1 MNMKTDQLPIAEL
14 PDFFRD
20 MVAAKEAAAEQ
31 ALELNRRGF
40 LKLTGVAGGGLVLG
54 MAMGTSNKAMAQ
66 AKKGAPTEATLSVYV
81 QVKPNGR
88 VNLFSKNPE
97 CGQGIKTG
105 LPLMIAEELDCA
117 WKDVDVVQADIDAKR
132 YGGQQFAGGS
142 LSTPMNWIPMR
153 VAGATAR
160 AMILAA
166 AAKKLKLPLEELT
179 TAETRVVHAKS
190 KKSWSYGEFAEL
202 AATMP
207 VPDAKEM
214 ATKLKDPKDF
224 KLLGKRY
231 PGVDNVG
238 IVTGKP
244 LFGAD
249 TRMEGMVYATF
260 TKSPQVGG
268 VAVSFNEAHIKSLK
282 GVVDAFIVE
291 PFGDGRMFPTGT
303 GAHLG
308 GIAIVTDSTWA
319 AIKAKRELEVQ
330 WDLSKAETAT
340 WSDLAAQAEALKD
353 KDGEP
358 IMVNAGPPGPN
369 AKRVSADRGDVA
381 AAFAS
386 AAKVVTGFYEYPY
399 VSHAQLE
406 PQTTTALY
414 KDGKIELW
422 APSQIPQGG
431 QGGAA
436 TRIGLTINES
446 TLHQM
451 RIGGGFGRKLANDY
465 AFEAA
470 AIAKKMEGRPVK
482 LQWTREDDMMH
493 DYYRPGGFHSY
504 KAALD
509 AKGNLTAFQDHFMS
523 HSANGTAPMTS
534 ADLSPAVFPMD
545 VVPNLKLTQTLFKNA
560 MPTGAMRAPS
570 SNAFGFTF
578 QSFMHELALASGKS
592 HAQFLLDVLGD
603 RGPSNPERP
612 QQSMNK
618 GRAMDVIKMVVE
630 RSGYGKQM
638 PKGQGQ
644 GLSFYYSHSG
654 YVAQVAEVTVSA
666 NKEVKV
672 NKVWAVAD
680 FGFIHNKSS
689 AENQLEGGILDGLSQ
704 VFNSKI
710 TFNKG
715 VVQQQNFHQYPLIR
729 MPQIAVLDT
738 HFLESDSP
746 PTGAGEPS
754 VPPLAAAV
762 ANAIFNATGQRIR
775 KMPLIDSGYRLV

>member
-1 MNMKTDQLPIAEL
+1 MNMKSHELPVAEL
-14 PDFFRD
+14 PDFFKE
-20 MVAAKEAAAEQ
+20 MVDAKANPPSSV
-31 ALELNRRGF
+31 LDVDRRGF
-40 LKLTGVAGGGLVLG
+40 LKLSGIAGGGLIIG
-54 MAMGTSNKAMAQ
+54 MALGGSNKAMAQ
-66 AKKGAPTEATLSVYV
+66 AKGKAPAEVTLSPYV
-81 QVKPNGR
+81 QVKPDGR
-88 VNLFSKNPE
+88 VNIFSKNPE

-117 WKDVDVVQADIDAKR
+117 WKDVDVKQADIDAKR
-132 YGGQQFAGGS
+132 YGAQQFAGGS

-153 VAGATAR
+153 QAGATAR

-166 AAKKLKLPLEELT
+166 ASKKLKLPLAELT
-179 TAETRVVHAKS
+179 TADTKVVHAKS
-190 KKSWSYGEFAEL
+190 NKSWSYGEFAEL

-207 VPDAKEM
+207 VPDPK
-214 ATKLKDPKDF
+214 TLTLKDPKDF

-231 PGVDNVG
+231 TGVDNVG

-249 TRMEGMVYATF
+249 TKMDGMVYATF
-260 TKSPQVGG
+260 TKCPQVGG
-268 VAVSFNEAHIKSLK
+268 FNEAHIKAMK
-282 GVVDAFIVE
+282 GVIDAFIVE
-291 PFGDGRMFPTGT
+291 PFADGRMFPTAT

-308 GIAIVTDSTWA
+308 GVAVVAENTWA
-319 AIKAKRELEVQ
+319 AIKAKRELEID
-330 WDLSKAETAT
+330 WDTSKAETAT
-340 WSDLAAQAEALKD
+340 WSDLAEKAKALAD

-358 IMVNAGPPGPN
+358 IMVNQGFGPN
-369 AKRVSADRGDVA
+369 AKRVSADRGDAA

-386 AAKVVTGFYEYPY
+386 AAKVVSGFYEYPY
-399 VSHAQLE
+399 VSHSQLE

-431 QGGAA
+431 QAGGAI
-436 TRIGLTINES
+436 RVGLTPDMS

-465 AFEAA
+465 VYEAA

-509 AKGNLTAFQDHFMS
+509 AKGNLVAFQDHFMT
-523 HSANGTAPMTS
+523 HTANGKTTMTA

-545 VVPNLKLTQTLFKNA
+545 VVPNLKLTQTMFQNA

-578 QSFMHELALASGKS
+578 QSFMHELALAAGKP
-592 HAQFLLDVLGD
+592 HAQFLLETLGEP
-603 RGPSNPERP
+603 RLLNPENP
-612 QQSMNK
+612 GSFNT
-618 GRAMDVIKMVVE
+618 GRAIGVIKAVVE
-630 RSGYGKQM
+630 RSGYGKDL
-638 PKGQGQ
+638 PKGTGQ

-654 YVAQVAEVTVSA
+654 YVAQVAELTVSA

-672 NKVWAVAD
+672 TKVYAVAD

-704 VFNSKI
+704 VFNAKI

-715 VVQQQNFHQYPLIR
+715 TVQQQNFHQYPLIR
-729 MPQIAVLDT
+729 MPQAPALDT
-738 HFLESDSP
+738 AFLESVGVN

-762 ANAIFNATGQRIR
+762 ANAIYNATGARIR
-775 KMPLIDSGYRLV
+775 KMPLSESGYRLV

>member
-1 MNMKTDQLPIAEL
+1 MNMKSDQLPMAEL
-14 PDFFRD
+14 PDFFQD
-20 MVAAKEAAAEQ
+20 MVEAKQAVAEQ
-31 ALELNRRGF
+31 ALEVSRRGF
-40 LKLTGVAGGGLVLG
+40 LKLSGIAGGGLILG
-54 MAMGTSNKAMAQ
+54 AALAGSNKTMA
-66 AKKGAPTEATLSVYV
+66 ATKKAAGPTETTLSPYV
-81 QVKPNGR
+81 QIKPDGR
-88 VNLFSKNPE
+88 INIFSKNPE

-105 LPLMIAEELDCA
+105 LPLIIAEELDCA
-117 WKDVDVVQADIDAKR
+117 WTDVDVMQADIDAKR
-132 YGGQQFAGGS
+132 YGAAQFAGGS
-142 LSTPMNWIPMR
+142 LSTPMNWMPMR
-153 VAGATAR
+153 QAGATAR

-166 AAKKLKLPLEELT
+166 ASKKLKLPLEELT
-179 TAETRVVHAKS
+179 TGETKVIHAKTN
-190 KKSWSYGEFAEL
+190 KSWGYGEFAEL

-207 VPDAKEM
+207 VPDVK
-214 ATKLKDPKDF
+214 TLVLKDQKDF
-224 KLLGKRY
+224 KLLGKRFT
-231 PGVDNVG
+231 GVDNKG

-268 VAVSFNEAHIKSLK
+268 VATSFNEAHIKSLK
-282 GVVDAFIVE
+282 GVIDAFIVE
-291 PFGDGRMFPTGT
+291 PFADGRMFPTAN

-308 GIAIVTDSTWA
+308 GVAVVAENTWA
-319 AIKAKRELEVQ
+319 AIKAKRELEIQ
-330 WDLSKAETAT
+330 WDTSKAETAT
-340 WSDLAAQAEALKD
+340 WSDLAAQAKALAD

-358 IMVNAGPPGPN
+358 LMVNSGPPGPN
-369 AKRVSADRGDVA
+369 AKKVSADRGDVA

-422 APSQIPQGG
+422 SPSQIPGGG
-431 QGGAA
+431 QAGAA
-436 TRIGLTINES
+436 IRVGAAPDAS
-446 TLHQM
+446 TLHQL

-465 AFEAA
+465 VYEAA

-509 AKGNLTAFQDHFMS
+509 AKGKLIAFQDHFMT
-523 HSANGTAPMTS
+523 HTANGQSTMTS

-545 VVPNLKLTQTLFKNA
+545 VVPNLKLTQTLFNNA

-578 QSFMHELALASGKS
+578 QSFLHELAIASGKP
-592 HAQFLLDVLGD
+592 HAEFLLDVLGD

-618 GRAMDVIKMVVE
+618 GRAMDVIKAVVE
-630 RSGYGKQM
+630 RSGYGKPM
-638 PKGQGQ
+638 PAGSGQ

-654 YVAQVAEVTVSA
+654 YVAQVAEVTVNA

-680 FGFIHNKSS
+680 FGFIHNHSS

-704 VFNSKI
+704 VFNAKI

-729 MPQIAVLDT
+729 MPQAPQLDT
-738 HFLESDSP
+738 MFLESDSP

-754 VPPLAAAV
+754 VPPMPAAV

-775 KMPLIDSGYRLV
+775 KMPLSESGYRLV

>member
-1 MNMKTDQLPIAEL
+1 MNMKSDQLPIAEL

-20 MVAAKEAAAEQ
+20 MVEAKQVAAEQ
-31 ALELNRRGF
+31 ALEVNRRGF
-40 LKLTGVAGGGLVLG
+40 LKLSGVAGGGLILG
-54 MAMGTSNKAMAQ
+54 MAMAGSNKAMAQ
-66 AKKGAPTEATLSVYV
+66 AKKAAAPTEVTLSPYV
-81 QVKPNGR
+81 QIKPDGR
-88 VNLFSKNPE
+88 INIFSKNPE

-105 LPLMIAEELDCA
+105 LPLIIAEELDCA
-117 WKDVDVVQADIDAKR
+117 WKDVDVQQADIDAKK
-132 YGGQQFAGGS
+132 YGAAQFAGGS
-142 LSTPMNWIPMR
+142 LSTPMNWMPMR
-153 VAGATAR
+153 QAGATAR

-179 TAETRVVHAKS
+179 TSEGKVVHAKS
-190 KKSWSYGEFAEL
+190 SKSWGYGEFAEL

-207 VPDAKEM
+207 VPDPK
-214 ATKLKDPKDF
+214 TLVLKDQKDF
-224 KLLGKRY
+224 KILGKRY
-231 PGVDNVG
+231 TGVDNVG

-249 TRMEGMVYATF
+249 TRMEGMVYATY
-260 TKSPQVGG
+260 TKCPQVGG
-268 VAVSFNEAHIKSLK
+268 KATSFNEAHIKSLP

-291 PFGDGRMFPTGT
+291 PFGDGRMFPTAT

-308 GIAIVTDSTWA
+308 GVAIVGQSTWA

-330 WDLSKAETAT
+330 WDTSTAETAT
-340 WSDLAAQAEALKD
+340 WSELAAQALALAD

-358 IMVNAGPPGPN
+358 LMMNAGPPGPN

-406 PQTTTALY
+406 PQTTTAVF
-414 KDGKIELW
+414 KNGTIELW

-431 QGGAA
+431 ETGAA
-436 TRIGLTINES
+436 TRVGVAPDMS

-465 AFEAA
+465 VYEAA
-470 AIAKKMEGRPVK
+470 AIAQRMEGRPVK

-560 MPTGAMRAPS
+560 IPTGAMRAPS
-570 SNAFGFTF
+570 SNAFAFSF
-578 QSFMHELALASGKS
+578 QTFMHELALASGKS
-592 HAQFLLDVLGD
+592 HADFLMESMGGD
-603 RGPSNPERP
+603 GFTNAER
-612 QQSMNK
+612 QQGMNRT
-618 GRAMDVIKMVVE
+618 RAKSVIKTVVE

-638 PKGQGQ
+638 PAGQGQ
-644 GLSFYYSHSG
+644 GLSFYFCHSG
-654 YVAQVAEVTVSA
+654 YVAQVADVTVSA

-680 FGFIHNKSS
+680 FGFIHNPSG
-689 AENQLEGGILDGLSQ
+689 AENQLEGGIIDGLSQ
-704 VFNSKI
+704 LFNAKI

-715 VVQQQNFHQYPLIR
+715 VVQQQNFHQYPLLR
-729 MPQIAVLDT
+729 MPQAPVLDT
-738 HFLESDSP
+738 LFLQSAEYS
-746 PTGAGEPS
+746 PTGGGEPS
-754 VPPLAAAV
+754 MPPLLAAV
-762 ANAIFNATGQRIR
+762 PNAIFNATGQRIR
-775 KMPLIDSGYRLV
+775 KMPLSESGYRLV